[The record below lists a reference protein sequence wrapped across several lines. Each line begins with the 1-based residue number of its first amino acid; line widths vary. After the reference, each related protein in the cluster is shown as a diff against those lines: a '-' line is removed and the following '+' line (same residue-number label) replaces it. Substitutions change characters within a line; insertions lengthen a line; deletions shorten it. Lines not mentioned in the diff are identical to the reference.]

1 MLNSVTLITSITV
14 TTFYCH
20 SCKLV
25 LLCYCN
31 DCGLKIMHLKTGA
44 VSFPFKRNNLL
55 LEKQDYNNGVCD
67 K

>member
-1 MLNSVTLITSITV
+1 MLNSVTLITSVTV

-25 LLCYCN
+25 LLRF
-31 DCGLKIMHLKTGA
+31 CGLKIMHLKTGA